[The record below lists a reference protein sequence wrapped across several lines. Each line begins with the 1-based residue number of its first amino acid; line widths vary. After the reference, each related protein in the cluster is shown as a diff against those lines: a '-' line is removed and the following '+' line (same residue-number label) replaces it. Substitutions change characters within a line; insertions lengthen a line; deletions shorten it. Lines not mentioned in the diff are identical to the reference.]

1 MVDKS
6 RAQLEENRPLSRSSW
21 HALFIDPI
29 LVLALAIVFSLDQV
43 TKAVVRHNLLL
54 GESVP
59 SDGFIRITHTFNTGS
74 AFGLFSGQ
82 TFFLILASFAGIGI
96 LLLVYRHNPV
106 PSLLLRLSLGLQL
119 GGALGNLIDRLRM
132 GHVTD
137 FVDVG
142 SWPVF
147 NVADASIVV
156 GIVILASLF
165 VLPGRGMGEQQR
177 TAQAKVGAHLYSRSG
192 DGAGR
197 WSSRE
202 CPICDAS
209 MNDVPGGW
217 RCSGCGV
224 KEWVEEEQWPL
235 T

>member
-1 MVDKS
+1 M
-6 RAQLEENRPLSRSSW
+6 
-21 HALFIDPI
+21 DPVLI
-29 LVLALAIVFSLDQV
+29 LALAIVFSLDQL

-59 SDGFIRITHTFNTGS
+59 SEGLVRITHTFNTGS
-74 AFGLFSGQ
+74 AFGLFTGQ
-82 TFFLILASFAGIGI
+82 TFFLILASFAGIAI
-96 LLLVYRHNPV
+96 LLLVYRNNPV

-119 GGALGNLIDRLRM
+119 GGALGNLVDRIRM

-142 SWPVF
+142 AWPVF

-156 GIVILASLF
+156 GIVILGSLF
-165 VLPGRGMGEQQR
+165 ILPGKGMTQR
-177 TAQAKVGAHLYSRSG
+177 SRTGQAFAASHLYGGAR
-192 DGAGR
+192 DGAGPGSTR
-197 WSSRE
+197 D

-217 RCSGCGV
+217 RCTGCGV
-224 KEWVEEEQWPL
+224 KEWVEEAQWPL